1 MNKQQDFLET
11 VVLDAESKMRETSDG
26 YLVANPRIAR
36 TGIQVYSGAELGRP
50 DLKQVRVYR
59 PEAEVFHADA
69 IASLAHKPV
78 TDEHPREQVTSKNWK
93 NLAVG
98 HLGDEILRDGEFV
111 RVPLVLMDADIVDEV
126 RKGKSQLS
134 VGYTAMLAWA
144 DGVTDK
150 GEAYDA
156 TQTAIR
162 ANHVAITHTA
172 RGGPKLRMGDDDP
185 HNRRTKMATRTMMID
200 GISVEME
207 ERDLQVVERRISGL
221 EKDLGT
227 ARADLA
233 TLQATSQTEL
243 ATARTE
249 TANAAAVTQTKDAE
263 ITTLKQQLVD
273 SKLSPLQLDKM
284 VHDRVQVVQ
293 RAKSIIG
300 DAVLVDGKMDSDIRR
315 QVVNAKL
322 GATAKDWTDEM
333 ITASFNTLTA
343 TVDSGAPNDLR
354 HVVNVLQHTA
364 DSGVDQR
371 TKAYQEYDDLLANRW
386 KTAGVRQHA

>member
-1 MNKQQDFLET
+1 
-11 VVLDAESKMRETSDG
+11 
-26 YLVANPRIAR
+26 
-36 TGIQVYSGAELGRP
+36 
-50 DLKQVRVYR
+50 
-59 PEAEVFHADA
+59 
-69 IASLAHKPV
+69 
-78 TDEHPREQVTSKNWK
+78 
-93 NLAVG
+93 
-98 HLGDEILRDGEFV
+98 
-111 RVPLVLMDADIVDEV
+111 
-126 RKGKSQLS
+126 
-134 VGYTAMLAWA
+134 
-144 DGVTDK
+144 
-150 GEAYDA
+150 
-156 TQTAIR
+156 
-162 ANHVAITHTA
+162 
-172 RGGPKLRMGDDDP
+172 
-185 HNRRTKMATRTMMID
+185 MMID